1 MIPVPR
7 SPVRP
12 RPFTPRRIAVVLLI
26 VASLAAACGSAGT
39 SFDPAGTC
47 GPDGR
52 VAGAYPDLE
61 AMLPTS
67 LNGTAPGSVDSGR
80 HCSEKALG
88 SLITHGAAGVEFAGA
103 VWDLGNGTGVSSVV
117 FRLPGRSLPAAW
129 IAEFYDIGAR
139 TARLTGNIETSQP
152 TFPGTGGT
160 WRLDTLNDLSL
171 QTVVTWQDGPL
182 VRVVLVASTVNIGA
196 SRAAHDQLVDQAIAA
211 TVAVAA
217 GS

>member
-1 MIPVPR
+1 VPR
-7 SPVRP
+7 ALAVALA
-12 RPFTPRRIAVVLLI
+12 IAALL
-26 VASLAAACGSAGT
+26 LAACGNAAA

-52 VAGAYPDLE
+52 APGAYPDLE

-67 LNGTAPGSVDSGR
+67 LNGTPPGSVDSGR

-117 FRLPGRSLPAAW
+117 FRLAGRDLPATW

-139 TARLTGNIETSQP
+139 TARLTGNIETSRP
-152 TFPGTGGT
+152 SFPGTGGT

-171 QTVVTWQDGPL
+171 QTVVTWQDGSV

-196 SRAAHDQLVDQAIAA
+196 SRAAHDQLVEQAVAA
-211 TVAVAA
+211 TVAVAGA
-217 GS
+217 T